1 MGLSMAV
8 EKMITRLKTPKGLF
22 TILIFIVTVLAAILS
37 GTMGTAGP
45 GSKILFVAWLF
56 VPAPI
61 IFVLLFWQ
69 KLSGLAAIVGKTYI
83 SLSIV
88 LTILLLLAVAWSGSE
103 TALHPGPASEDETL
117 SMYPQLEENIEPVSF
132 LAADGVK
139 LSGWIAIGDS
149 ENAVVLLHG
158 YTGDRTAMLPQ
169 ASMLFEEGFTVLL
182 FDFRHRGESEGDFVS
197 FGYYEKQD
205 VLAAVDLIE
214 DVGET
219 MRESGRTGI
228 ESIGLIGL
236 SNGGAT
242 AILFAAENPGRI
254 KAIVIDSAFKSLD
267 SAVSQSFTHF
277 VGLPAFPFAP
287 ITVWFSELRT
297 GLNRK
302 DVIPEDAIANITN
315 TPVLIIHGLE
325 DETISYR
332 DSEAI
337 YLKANQ
343 PKDLWLVPGA
353 EHGDASEIE
362 EQEYRNRIVAFFT
375 EHLK

>member
-1 MGLSMAV
+1 
-8 EKMITRLKTPKGLF
+8 MITSLKTPSGIV
-22 TILIFIVTVLAAILS
+22 TILIFILTILAAILS
-37 GTMGTAGP
+37 GVMGAAGP
-45 GSKILFVAWLF
+45 STKVLFIAWLF

-61 IFVLLFWQ
+61 IFVLFVWK
-69 KLSGLAAIVGKTYI
+69 KLTGIAGIASKAYI
-83 SLSIV
+83 SISIA
-88 LTILLLLAVAWSGSE
+88 LTVLLLLAVAWSGSE
-103 TALHPGPASEDETL
+103 TALHPGPASDEETL
-117 SMYPQLEENIEPVSF
+117 SMYPQLEANIETVSF
-132 LAADGVK
+132 LAADGVT
-139 LSGWIAIGDS
+139 LSGWMATGDS
-149 ENAVVLLHG
+149 GKAVILLHG

-169 ASMLFEEGFTVLL
+169 AKMLFDEGFTVLL

-205 VLAAVDLIE
+205 VLAAVNLIE
-214 DVGET
+214 ETGET
-219 MRESGRTGI
+219 MRASGGTGI

-254 KAIVIDSAFKSLD
+254 KALVIDSAFKSLD

-302 DVIPEDAIANITN
+302 DVIPEEAIANITD

-325 DETISYR
+325 DETISYT

-337 YLKANQ
+337 YSKANQ
-343 PKDLWLVPGA
+343 PKDIWLVPGA

-362 EQEYRNRIVAFFT
+362 EQEYQNRIVSFFT